1 MAGVG
6 KYNFK
11 KVTDLL
17 KELSEYHEQ
26 LQAYGMGDINQLIY
40 YTELRLKQDNT
51 ENNLAPYYP
60 LMWVI
65 PQGATT
71 DGRQTVYDF
80 DILIMDILNVKNF
93 DNETDVWSDT
103 LDILKDVIAQMR
115 YSLDCCYT
123 DWDVDY
129 PVQMTP
135 FSESFDDY
143 VSGWT
148 GRIKLRI
155 PDALDRCDA
164 PYATFPP
171 CQQNLNCQ

>member
-17 KELSEYHEQ
+17 KQLSEYHEQ
-26 LQAYGMGDINQLIY
+26 LQAYGIGDINQLIY

-51 ENNLAPYYP
+51 INNLAPYYP

-65 PQGATT
+65 PQVATT
-71 DGRQTVYDF
+71 DGRQMVYEF

-93 DNETDVWSDT
+93 ENEIDVWSDT
-103 LDILKDVIAQMR
+103 LDILKDVIAQLR
-115 YSLDCCYT
+115 YSCDECYT
-123 DWDVDY
+123 NWDVDY

-148 GRIKLRI
+148 GRIKLKMG
-155 PDALDRCDA
+155 DAIDRCDA
-164 PYATFPP
+164 PYDTFPP
-171 CQQNLNCQ
+171 CLDNTGCS

>member
-6 KYNFK
+6 RYNFK
-11 KVTDLL
+11 KVVDLL
-17 KELSEYHEQ
+17 KQLAEYHEQ
-26 LQAYGMGDINQLIY
+26 IQSYGIGDINQLIY
-40 YTELRLKQDNT
+40 HTEERLKVENT
-51 ENNLAPYYP
+51 VQNYAPYYP

-93 DNETDVWSDT
+93 ENEIDVWSDT
-103 LDILKDVIAQMR
+103 LDILKDVIAQLR

-123 DWDVDY
+123 NWDIDF
-129 PVQMTP
+129 PTTMTP

-148 GRIKLRI
+148 AKIKLKI
-155 PDALDRCDA
+155 PDAIDRCIA
-164 PYATFPP
+164 PYAEFPP
-171 CQQNLNCQ
+171 CDNNS